1 MRKSA
6 YTLMAAV
13 LAVALG
19 APAFA
24 QTGTASSK
32 PQKPATSTVPKSP
45 APAKA
50 TATPQ
55 ESQAELID
63 LNSATKEQL
72 MTLPGIGDAFAQKI
86 IDNRPY
92 ARKNELVQKKI
103 VPQATYKKISAK
115 VIAKQE
121 GKPAPKK

>member
-1 MRKSA
+1 MRRSA
-6 YTLMAAV
+6 YTLLAAV
-13 LAVALG
+13 LALALG
-19 APAFA
+19 APAFG

-32 PQKPATSTVPKSP
+32 PQKPATTSAAPKTP
-45 APAKA
+45 APAK
-50 TATPQ
+50 TAAAA
-55 ESQAELID
+55 SQNEELID

-72 MTLPGIGDAFAQKI
+72 MTLPGIGDAYAQKI

-103 VPQATYKKISAK
+103 VPQATYKKIAGK

>member
-13 LAVALG
+13 FALALAV
-19 APAFA
+19 PAFA

-32 PQKPATSTVPKSP
+32 PQKPATTSSEKGT
-45 APAKA
+45 AAKTGAA
-50 TATPQ
+50 TETK
-55 ESQAELID
+55 AELID

-72 MTLPGIGDAFAQKI
+72 MTLPGIGDAYAQKI

-92 ARKNELVQKKI
+92 TRKNELVQKKI
-103 VPQATYKKISAK
+103 IPEATYKKISSK